1 MNIVRER
8 TVPKIYH
15 YSKRIWSG
23 TYVLGVQE
31 KDFRDILDL
40 MLWFQYAYAKYNNYQ
55 RVLEF
60 REPSF
65 ARWRDERG
73 VSADTKPLPLLR
85 Q

>member
-1 MNIVRER
+1 ML
-8 TVPKIYH
+8 
-15 YSKRIWSG
+15 SG
-23 TYVLGVQE
+23 TYE
-31 KDFRDILDL
+31 RDFENVLDL
-40 MLWFQYAYAKYNNYQ
+40 MFWLQYAYAKYNNYQ